1 MKLKKIIELGLIEDV
16 MMICG
21 VASLTVGAYMIYK
34 PAGLIVLGLCLL
46 AGAFLMT
53 EKGAK

>member
-34 PAGLIVLGLCLL
+34 PVGFIVLGLCLL